1 MKSSIPPQIGER
13 FFLYHREV
21 VVTQTYV
28 VFHLVKI
35 KYLGESNEFYID
47 YHALTSKPSYV
58 NSIGINKLRGDYLL
72 GFPLNN
78 PHKMGEYHLVAQL

>member
-58 NSIGINKLRGDYLL
+58 NSIGINKLRGESQHEHDRLSPL
-72 GFPLNN
+72 VGTGFESL
-78 PHKMGEYHLVAQL
+78 

>member
-58 NSIGINKLRGDYLL
+58 NSIGINKLRGELL
-72 GFPLNN
+72 R
-78 PHKMGEYHLVAQL
+78 VA

>member
-35 KYLGESNEFYID
+35 KYLGESKVNVID
-47 YHALTSKPSYV
+47 
-58 NSIGINKLRGDYLL
+58 ILL
-72 GFPLNN
+72 LLPTLSTT
-78 PHKMGEYHLVAQL
+78 Q

>member
-58 NSIGINKLRGDYLL
+58 NSIGIN
-72 GFPLNN
+72 NN
-78 PHKMGEYHLVAQL
+78 E

>member
-1 MKSSIPPQIGER
+1 MYPKGGFNMKSSISPQIGER

-28 VFHLVKI
+28 VFQLVKI

-58 NSIGINKLRGDYLL
+58 NSIGINKLRGELYY
-72 GFPLNN
+72 
-78 PHKMGEYHLVAQL
+78 E

>member
-28 VFHLVKI
+28 GVPSGQDQVFR
-35 KYLGESNEFYID
+35 
-47 YHALTSKPSYV
+47 
-58 NSIGINKLRGDYLL
+58 GI
-72 GFPLNN
+72 
-78 PHKMGEYHLVAQL
+78 

>member
-21 VVTQTYV
+21 VVTQSYV
-28 VFHLVKI
+28 VFHFFML

-58 NSIGINKLRGDYLL
+58 NSIGINKLRGELYY
-72 GFPLNN
+72 
-78 PHKMGEYHLVAQL
+78 E

>member
-47 YHALTSKPSYV
+47 
-58 NSIGINKLRGDYLL
+58 
-72 GFPLNN
+72 
-78 PHKMGEYHLVAQL
+78 